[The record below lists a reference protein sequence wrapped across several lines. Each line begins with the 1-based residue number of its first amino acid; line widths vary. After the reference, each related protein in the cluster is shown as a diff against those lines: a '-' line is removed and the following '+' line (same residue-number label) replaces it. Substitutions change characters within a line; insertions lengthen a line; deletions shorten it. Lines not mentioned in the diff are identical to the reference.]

1 MRSYSYV
8 FNCCRHD
15 FVKVKYEVLSASG
28 ISFDVDLTA
37 EGPLTEL
44 NVSRKPIYSAGRRA
58 LDLSSGTWQI
68 NEYTYV

>member
-1 MRSYSYV
+1 MRSYSSV

-15 FVKVKYEVLSASG
+15 FAKMKYEVLSASG

-37 EGPLTEL
+37 EGLLTEL

-58 LDLSSGTWQI
+58 FDLNSGTWQI

>member
-1 MRSYSYV
+1 M
-8 FNCCRHD
+8 
-15 FVKVKYEVLSASG
+15 KYEVLPASG

-37 EGPLTEL
+37 EGLLTEL

-58 LDLSSGTWQI
+58 FDLNSGTWQI